1 MLLLQRDAASCAW
14 ELTFAFGRRKG
25 QLDVIAGMP

>member
-1 MLLLQRDAASCAW
+1 MLLQRGAKSCEW
-14 ELTFAFGRRKG
+14 ELTFAFGRSKG